1 MVETF
6 EKSNKGQI
14 QTTKVRKSNRTVS
27 QKRMRKHI
35 TSYKSSENRKKM
47 VWREKKEVNRK

>member
-14 QTTKVRKSNRTVS
+14 QTTKMRKSNRTVS

-35 TSYKSSENRKKM
+35 TSYKSSENGLA
-47 VWREKKEVNRK
+47 

>member
-14 QTTKVRKSNRTVS
+14 QTTKMRKSNRTVS

-35 TSYKSSENRKKM
+35 ASYKSSENRKKWFG
-47 VWREKKEVNRK
+47 VKRKK